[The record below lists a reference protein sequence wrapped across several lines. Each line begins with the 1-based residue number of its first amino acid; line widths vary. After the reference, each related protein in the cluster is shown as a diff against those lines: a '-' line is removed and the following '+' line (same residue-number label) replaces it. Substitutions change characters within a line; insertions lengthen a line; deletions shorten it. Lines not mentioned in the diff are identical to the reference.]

1 MTAPRLSSRKR
12 AIVVDPTETN
22 QFEAADAKLYSIP
35 ELDGDELYD
44 DVAPTNGSYEYNT
57 VDTWALDPDSF
68 RYGLMLMI
76 FRFSTQIH
84 SGTQLLQMCS

>member
-1 MTAPRLSSRKR
+1 MTAPRSSSQER

-22 QFEAADAKLYSIP
+22 QFEAADTKLYSIP

-44 DVAPTNGSYEYNT
+44 DVAPTGSYEYDT

-68 RYGLMLMI
+68 RYGLTLMI

-84 SGTQLLQMCS
+84 SGTQLPQMRS